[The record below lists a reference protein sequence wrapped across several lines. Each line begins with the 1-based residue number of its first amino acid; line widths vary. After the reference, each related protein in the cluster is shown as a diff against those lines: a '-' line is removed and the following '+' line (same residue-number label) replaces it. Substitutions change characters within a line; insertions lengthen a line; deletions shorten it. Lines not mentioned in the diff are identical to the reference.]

1 MYIFCMKNKNL
12 LMKFSPFLVSLFLY
26 GCASTQQAQVVT
38 TQKEVPAVQKEV
50 KKTHI
55 EKNEY
60 EKSVGSLTVSQD
72 TFEADKAEILRNI
85 EELKTIMRD
94 FDYKS
99 WLLHVDEESRIYWS
113 KNSNL
118 KKAQSKLP
126 IKGLQLRTLQDY
138 FKYVFVPSRAG
149 RDVTT
154 LRYESENYVKA
165 VQVTDSET
173 DDSAEKYTVYYYF
186 NKINGHWQLHLPE
199 IEN

>member
-1 MYIFCMKNKNL
+1 MYIFCMQNKNL

-26 GCASTQQAQVVT
+26 SCASTQQAQVVT
-38 TQKEVPAVQKEV
+38 TPEEVPAVQKEV

-99 WLLHVDEESRIYWS
+99 WLFHVDEESRIYWS

>member
-1 MYIFCMKNKNL
+1 MKNTNL
-12 LMKFSPFLVSLFLY
+12 LIKISPFIFSLFLY
-26 GCASTQQAQVVT
+26 SCAATRQTQVAAAPEEPPVV
-38 TQKEVPAVQKEV
+38 QEEV
-50 KKTHI
+50 KVTHV

-60 EKSVGSLTVSQD
+60 EKSVGNLTVSQD
-72 TFEADKAEILRNI
+72 TFETDKAEILKNI

-99 WLLHVDEESRIYWS
+99 WILHVDEESRIYWS
-113 KNSNL
+113 KTSNL
-118 KKAQSKLP
+118 KKAQNKLP
-126 IKGLQLRTLQDY
+126 IKGLQLKNLQDY

-165 VQVTDSET
+165 VQITDSET
-173 DDSAEKYTVYYYF
+173 ENSAEKYTVYYYF

>member
-1 MYIFCMKNKNL
+1 MQNKNL
-12 LMKFSPFLVSLFLY
+12 LIKFSLFLASCLLY
-26 GCASTQQAQVVT
+26 SCASTPQPQPEPAS
-38 TQKEVPAVQKEV
+38 EEPHAVQKEV
-50 KKTHI
+50 KTSHI

-60 EKSVGSLTVSQD
+60 EKSVGTLTVSQD
-72 TFEADKAEILRNI
+72 TFEADKAEILKSI
-85 EELKTIMRD
+85 DELKTIMRD
-94 FDYKS
+94 FDYKA
-99 WLLHVDEESRIYWS
+99 WLLYVDEESRIYWS
-113 KNSNL
+113 KSSNL

-126 IKGLQLRTLQDY
+126 IKGLQLKNLQDY

-165 VQVTDSET
+165 VQITDSET
-173 DDSAEKYTVYYYF
+173 DNSAEKYTVYYYF

>member
-1 MYIFCMKNKNL
+1 MKNTNL
-12 LMKFSPFLVSLFLY
+12 LIKISPFIFSLFLY
-26 GCASTQQAQVVT
+26 SCASTQQTQVAAAPEEPPV
-38 TQKEVPAVQKEV
+38 VQEEV
-50 KKTHI
+50 KVTHV

-60 EKSVGSLTVSQD
+60 EKSVGNLTVSQD
-72 TFEADKAEILRNI
+72 TFEADKAEILKNI

-99 WLLHVDEESRIYWS
+99 WILHVDEESRIYWS
-113 KNSNL
+113 KTSNL
-118 KKAQSKLP
+118 KKAQNKLP
-126 IKGLQLRTLQDY
+126 IKGLQLKNLQDY

-165 VQVTDSET
+165 VQITDSET
-173 DDSAEKYTVYYYF
+173 ENSAEKYTVYYYF